1 MHSTTPPPSSTAKL
15 MELLKASGGLGDRF
29 AKLMD
34 EHLTEQAVKRQPAP
48 AAQQEAQP

>member
-1 MHSTTPPPSSTAKL
+1 MHTTPPPSSAAKV
-15 MELLKASGGLGDRF
+15 MELLIASGGIGDRF

-34 EHLTEQAVKRQPAP
+34 QHLTEQAVKRQPSP

>member
-1 MHSTTPPPSSTAKL
+1 MQTTPPPSTTAQV
-15 MELLKASGGLGDRF
+15 MELLIASGGIGDRF

-48 AAQQEAQP
+48 AAPQEAQP